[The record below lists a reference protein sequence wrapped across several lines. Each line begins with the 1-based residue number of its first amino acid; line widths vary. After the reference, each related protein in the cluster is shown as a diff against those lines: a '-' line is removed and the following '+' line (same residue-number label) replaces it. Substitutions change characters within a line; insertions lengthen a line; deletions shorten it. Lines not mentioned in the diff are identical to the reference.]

1 MKDESKL
8 ETLFRI
14 TSKIKKNVKGDENKN
29 VVFRSPKGF
38 STAIIRSTN
47 TEYIIFWFSLAHR
60 SRTGRKTTPTCSLA
74 YVSLIDSSSM
84 AFDTHRIFLLEK
96 IHFQVFSWSIP
107 TTTKNASRDSHYLCS
122 QGKKPKQTAPKKGG
136 VYCRTLWS
144 GGSHEIRSKR
154 KKGKTAPKTPFMK
167 CAVVLKPPGA
177 RLYFKRNEKERA
189 KKGARPWRMISIV

>member
-84 AFDTHRIFLLEK
+84 AFDTHRIFLLEN

-136 VYCRTLWS
+136 
-144 GGSHEIRSKR
+144 GGILPNVMVWRKSRNSKQ
-154 KKGKTAPKTPFMK
+154 K
-167 CAVVLKPPGA
+167 
-177 RLYFKRNEKERA
+177 KER
-189 KKGARPWRMISIV
+189 KNGADDTIYEMRRRS